1 MIFFVKNTIL
11 RIISRFLLFLSIL
24 PNIFPF
30 RLLRRLAKRKRN
42 KIEKIHFRRYCIHL
56 SNFVQEPVFV
66 KVGAFDGLNDPSSD
80 ILFDNKRWKGLLIE
94 PVPHIF
100 NRLKANFQDSK
111 RFLLEQVALGS
122 TAGEATFYSVDPNA
136 NKNIPDLK
144 HWFEKIGSLNR
155 KHILKFFNG
164 ALEPYIVESTVKV
177 CTLSD
182 ILKKN
187 CIQDMHFLQIDTE
200 GYDYEVLKTLDF
212 ANQSPVMIFI
222 EHAHLSNAHKTEMVN
237 LLRKYGYS
245 VHDCGIDYFAL
256 NIEAYKKLQL

>member
-1 MIFFVKNTIL
+1 MLFFVKNIIS
-11 RIISRFLLFLSIL
+11 RIISRFLLFLIIL
-24 PNIFPF
+24 PNVFPF

-42 KIEKIHFRRYCIHL
+42 KIEKIRFRRYCIRL
-56 SNFVQEPVFV
+56 SNFVQEPIFV
-66 KVGAFDGLNDPSSD
+66 IVGAFDGLNDPCSD
-80 ILFDNKRWKGLLIE
+80 ILLYNKQWKGLLIE
-94 PVPHIF
+94 PVPYIF

-122 TAGEATFYSVDPNA
+122 TAGEATFYSVDPSA
-136 NKNIPDLK
+136 NKSMPNLS

-164 ALEPYIVESTVKV
+164 ALEPFIVESTVKV
-177 CTLSD
+177 CTLSG

-187 CIQDMHFLQIDTE
+187 YIQDIHFLQIDTE

-222 EHAHLSNAHKTEMVN
+222 EHAHLSNAHKTGMVN

-245 VHDCGIDYFAL
+245 VNDCGLDYFAL